1 MNAYLQTEQTD
12 DMKNILL
19 MENEVKCRQMI
30 FRKHSS
36 IKLLLIR
43 AYRYLASSQETV
55 GYENQSVIGIVIG
68 YGLEEE
74 GSNTG
79 RGNRYRDKFFFLS

>member
-1 MNAYLQTEQTD
+1 MGPRAGLQ
-12 DMKNILL
+12 N
-19 MENEVKCRQMI
+19 
-30 FRKHSS
+30 
-36 IKLLLIR
+36 
-43 AYRYLASSQETV
+43 TV

-79 RGNRYRDKFFFLS
+79 RGNRYRDQFFSLSPELKQTWSLIIHLHLVLASEVPRSVHL